1 MTGEDFDSFKRGKA
15 QAETLLRLK
24 PFDPT
29 KHLSTAELLDL
40 LGEAYDEIDRLK
52 AELEAKQ

>member
-1 MTGEDFDSFKRGKA
+1 MTGEDFDSLKRGKA

-24 PFDPT
+24 PFDPA
-29 KHLSTAELLDL
+29 KYLSPAELLDL

-52 AELEAKQ
+52 AELEARR